1 MLTQDLRTTL
11 PRPWWRFKMPKRL
24 LQHWHKLLQH
34 FLGQPFGG
42 SCSHL
47 AERATQAHNHLA
59 ILWQSW
65 LACRVVV
72 VYSDALQVCCVDTA
86 RALTTWAR
94 RWSPLPLSS
103 CLIFLFTCLGSLC
116 VSTHANHFFFFLL
129 VVDEADKEPSR
140 YLMYCDALHGS
151 RQTIPMSVAA
161 CEVLATAYCILWSSG
176 QAGTSPLD

>member
-1 MLTQDLRTTL
+1 MHHSISKHLLLKASILAGLMFYAPYLNVSPNPTSQQMFGNFWARSLSLIFRFWSQMLTQELRTTL

-47 AERATQAHNHLA
+47 AERATQARNDLA

-86 RALTTWAR
+86 GALTTWAR

-103 CLIFLFTCLGSLC
+103 CLIFLFTCLGSLRA
-116 VSTHANHFFFFLL
+116 STHAVHVFFSF
-129 VVDEADKEPSR
+129 
-140 YLMYCDALHGS
+140 
-151 RQTIPMSVAA
+151 
-161 CEVLATAYCILWSSG
+161 
-176 QAGTSPLD
+176 